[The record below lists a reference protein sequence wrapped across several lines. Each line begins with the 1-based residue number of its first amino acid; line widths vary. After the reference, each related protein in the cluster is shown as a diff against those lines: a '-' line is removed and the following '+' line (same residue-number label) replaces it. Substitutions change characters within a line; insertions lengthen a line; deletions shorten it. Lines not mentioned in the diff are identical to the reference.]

1 MSFGSEIEKLSEL
14 HQKGILSDSEFQNAK
29 DRLLKTIGPEHNTG
43 TGVNKIGNA
52 SVSWVNLQWVSS
64 AIAIVAVILIVVYVF
79 IPIWQEIQNSK
90 EQFNK
95 DFEVTKQIIDDSH
108 KDMDKRS
115 KKFDEEFEKQQKEME
130 AFRKKN
136 FSN

>member
-1 MSFGSEIEKLSEL
+1 MSLGSEIEKLSEL
-14 HQKGILSDSEFQNAK
+14 HEKGILSESEFQNAK
-29 DRLLKTIGPEHNTG
+29 ERLLNTMGPEHNTG

-52 SVSWVNLQWVSS
+52 AASWVNLQWVSS
-64 AIAIVAVILIVVYVF
+64 SIAIVAVILMVVYVF
-79 IPIWQEIQNSK
+79 IPIWQEIQKSK

-95 DFEVTKQIIDDSH
+95 DFEVTKQIIDDSQ
-108 KDMDKRS
+108 KEMNKNS

>member
-1 MSFGSEIEKLSEL
+1 MSLGSEIEKLSEL

-29 DRLLKTIGPEHNTG
+29 ERLLNTMGPEHNTG

-52 SVSWVNLQWVSS
+52 AVSWVNLQWVST
-64 AIAIVAVILIVVYVF
+64 AIAIVAVILMVMYVF
-79 IPIWQEIQNSK
+79 IPIWQEIQKSK

-95 DFEVTKQIIDDSH
+95 DFEVTKQIIDDSR
-108 KDMDKRS
+108 KEMNTRS
-115 KKFDEEFEKQQKEME
+115 KKFDEEFEKQQKEMD

-136 FSN
+136 FLN